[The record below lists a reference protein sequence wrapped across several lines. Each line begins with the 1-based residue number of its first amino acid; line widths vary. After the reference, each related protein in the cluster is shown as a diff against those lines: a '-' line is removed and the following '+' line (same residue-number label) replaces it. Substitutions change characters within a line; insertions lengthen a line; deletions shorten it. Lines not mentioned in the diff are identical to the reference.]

1 MNDEQI
7 NEFRP
12 VVHGIANRI
21 AGRLPQ
27 HVDVD
32 DLYSVGFIGLCEA
45 EERFDASKGVAF
57 KTFASH
63 RINGAI
69 LDHLRELDWVPR
81 STRAKGKSLAA
92 AQESASQKN
101 GFRAEDEDVAAEL
114 GLDLPDYF
122 DLVADTDNRSF
133 DSLDQAISDED
144 AGSFAEVI
152 GDDVQT
158 AEDRLSDLESVGLAL
173 GVLTDQERL
182 VIERYWLNG
191 EKAKDIGTDLGLT
204 EGRVSQIRTKALKK
218 MQERLAA

>member
-81 STRAKGKSLAA
+81 STRTKGKSLAA
-92 AQESASQKN
+92 AQASASQKN

-133 DSLDQAISDED
+133 DSLDQAIGDED

-204 EGRVSQIRTKALKK
+204 EGRVSQIRSKALKK

>member
-204 EGRVSQIRTKALKK
+204 EGRVSQIRSKALKK